1 MTVRVFHLDWTK
13 ARALEDDRKLFFEIT
28 MMGNTAYVNDALEAG
43 LYTEVAEVDTDSFD
57 TAYRLTNHIE
67 SSWTENE
74 GVTAKGEK
82 NRSTSVGDL
91 MGPDDGSFHIVSNF
105 GFNKVTWIP
114 KKIEEVA

>member
-1 MTVRVFHLDWTK
+1 MTVKVFHLDWSK
-13 ARALEDDRKLFFEIT
+13 AKALGDDRALYCELT
-28 MMGNTAYVNDALEAG
+28 MMGNTAYVDDALIAG

-82 NRSTSVGDL
+82 SRSTSVGDL
-91 MGPDDGSFHIVSNF
+91 MGTDDGSFHIVSNF
-105 GFNKVTWIP
+105 GFTKVPWNLT
-114 KKIEEVA
+114 KIEEVA